1 MKIYNIIVFSLLLC
15 CTGCLK
21 EEKESLPVRIQ
32 MVFPEELQQVDKSG
46 VNVKLFNTITG
57 LTYNVV
63 TDASG
68 VAVSN
73 VEYGFYEAIAQKKY
87 HIGSEVRV
95 VNGRIENMIL
105 TPENGDN
112 KDFYSMNLISAV
124 LPQLVIKE
132 IYYAGCLDDMGNN
145 YNKDT
150 YISIYNNSSEEASLD
165 SLCIGC
171 VNPLTSASKSTFVKE
186 DGSLMDQLPLAYLA
200 WQVPSGSAKVLKP
213 GEEVIIAINAVNHAQ
228 RAGNSVNLAVADYA
242 FWDSDLTKE
251 EVPAPGVVPLY
262 KFWKEG
268 TSTAFSVSQT
278 GPAMIL
284 FKIKGTNAAEF
295 AGNPDNLMK
304 DPAKP
309 NVNTRYLMIPSDWV
323 VDGVECVISQTQANK
338 RLTTNVDAGF
348 IFIEN
353 RNQGLAVVRKVE
365 SIEGGR
371 VVYMDTNNSSE
382 DFEIKSASLKQ

>member
-1 MKIYNIIVFSLLLC
+1 MLC
-15 CTGCLK
+15 CIGCLK
-21 EEKESLPVRIQ
+21 DEKESLPVRIQ

-46 VNVKLFNTITG
+46 VNVKLFNTTTG
-57 LTYNVV
+57 LTYNMV

-68 VAVSN
+68 IAVAN

-87 HIGSEVRV
+87 HTGSEVRI

-112 KDFYSMNLISAV
+112 KELYSMDLISAV

-165 SLCIGC
+165 SLCIAC
-171 VNPLTSASKSTFVKE
+171 VNPLTSANGSTFIKE
-186 DGSLMDQLPLAYLA
+186 DGSLMDKLPLAYLA
-200 WQVPSGSAKVLKP
+200 WQVPAGSAKVLKP
-213 GEEVIIAINAVNHAQ
+213 GEEVIMAINAVNHEQ
-228 RAGNSVNLAVADYA
+228 RASHSVNLAVADYA
-242 FWDSDLTKE
+242 FWDADLTKE
-251 EVPAPGVVPLY
+251 EVPAPGVVPLL

-284 FKIKGTNAAEF
+284 FKIKGTSATEY
-295 AGNPDNLMK
+295 AGDPGNLMK

-323 VDGVECVISQTQANK
+323 IDGVECVISRAQANK

-348 IFIEN
+348 IFMEN
-353 RNQGLAVVRKVE
+353 QNEGLAVVRKIE
-365 SIEGGR
+365 SVEGGR
-371 VVYMDTNNSSE
+371 IIYRDTNNSSE
-382 DFEIKSASLKQ
+382 DFEVKPASLKK